1 MIRSDLLERENCSRI
16 QKDFLEFHT
25 ALSRVMES
33 AAAALDAGDRSGLL
47 QTAHQAGV
55 LEEQGEDAV
64 RVWDLRDPLD
74 MENRGKLSLIALRSA
89 RALRQL
95 CTTGSSPL
103 AGLEESRTFL
113 GSLCRSLADRLDW
126 SAKRQLL
133 GPAYTGADEEDLE
146 LSLSEL
152 PGSLLS
158 ESRLSRV
165 QALLDFHDAL
175 LALRELFE
183 VLGEVRRMADRLF
196 PLKGSR

>member
-74 MENRGKLSLIALRSA
+74 MENR
-89 RALRQL
+89 
-95 CTTGSSPL
+95 
-103 AGLEESRTFL
+103 
-113 GSLCRSLADRLDW
+113 
-126 SAKRQLL
+126 
-133 GPAYTGADEEDLE
+133 
-146 LSLSEL
+146 
-152 PGSLLS
+152 
-158 ESRLSRV
+158 
-165 QALLDFHDAL
+165 
-175 LALRELFE
+175 
-183 VLGEVRRMADRLF
+183 
-196 PLKGSR
+196 